1 MRVFVGLTV
10 LLMSAALLAG
20 CASNPV
26 SPRGSGAS
34 GGENANWRDN
44 FDTLSTMNW
53 SDWTMKGQS
62 SFDHEGKHFAIV
74 SLAAREARH
83 KFPTAD
89 WLSWFLIDP
98 EKGKILARFPM
109 GDGDLATT
117 STMTVDMVYP
127 LPGNGWV
134 WLYRKWSNEV
144 PLPKGSFCW
153 KIWWEKNLPD
163 LTPRKI
169 CGQGDVLLDGVR
181 GFDVSHNGKRL
192 MIHGYLD
199 RAYDR
204 TKYPVSLIYIFDL
217 MTGEQVRSVVDLDSQ
232 EFNVGLGFAAFAV
245 EDGSVIQMSGS
256 DPTSLRAPNTA
267 QYTDF
272 YEMSIKDGIIKKIAS
287 SKNCQEIPT
296 EFKAVFGHNAHI
308 KYRFDAAVPSK
319 CGEPKWQMGV
329 FKERYD
335 GSYQPF
341 AELTYSAD
349 DKAGDFRLRNAAY
362 LMRGGRYFLY
372 SRLQLV
378 SRVYPA
384 QFIIRK
390 ISGPE
395 QLASQLEARSV
406 LVNYSPETD
415 IIVNYYERPK
425 SFGSGYKKYI
435 EFLRLKGVD

>member
-169 CGQGDVLLDGVR
+169 CGQGDVLLDGVY
-181 GFDVSHNGKRL
+181 GFDVSHDGKRL
-192 MIHGYLD
+192 LIYGNKGRSLD
-199 RAYDR
+199 IA
-204 TKYPVSLIYIFDL
+204 KYNPTLIYIFDL
-217 MTGEQVRSVVDLDSQ
+217 MTGEQIGSLVEPGPGDVRADFSFIAFVDKGGSQLQMYGAGLDSLTVDRRI
-232 EFNVGLGFAAFAV
+232 FL
-245 EDGSVIQMSGS
+245 
-256 DPTSLRAPNTA
+256 
-267 QYTDF
+267 DF
-272 YEMSIKDGIIKKIAS
+272 YEMNVEEGRVRTIAS
-287 SKNCQEIPT
+287 SKNCQKIPT
-296 EFKAVFGHNAHI
+296 EFKAVFGHNPHI
-308 KYRFDAAVPSK
+308 KYRFDADTPPE
-319 CGEPKWQMGV
+319 CGEWKWRMGV

-390 ISGPE
+390 ISGSE